1 MKSWIVIETS
11 WMVKK
16 WLEII
21 FKKNLEVVL
30 NKKANLRR
38 FDDNSRFGWKI
49 LKNNDILNLSKLQQD
64 KKEMYQS
71 YRFYS

>member
-64 KKEMYQS
+64 KKEMY
-71 YRFYS
+71 

>member
-38 FDDNSRFGWKI
+38 FDDNSRFGWKKLI
-49 LKNNDILNLSKLQQD
+49 NGDILNLSRLQQD
-64 KKEMYQS
+64 KK
-71 YRFYS
+71 

>member
-21 FKKNLEVVL
+21 FKKILEVVL

-64 KKEMYQS
+64 KN
-71 YRFYS
+71 

>member
-1 MKSWIVIETS
+1 M
-11 WMVKK
+11 
-16 WLEII
+16 
-21 FKKNLEVVL
+21 VL

-64 KKEMYQS
+64 KKEMY
-71 YRFYS
+71 